1 MKAADYKS
9 IVAVLQKDGPHQ
21 SLFWYDNDIFVAHD
35 SLIQITVSLSDKQTK
50 MVKLTV
56 DLIARGTSG
65 YTVKK
70 RDEHIQTY
78 LKRLT
83 HLYLEDKNIDEIVC
97 YIELPVLQATKFFF

>member
-1 MKAADYKS
+1 
-9 IVAVLQKDGPHQ
+9 
-21 SLFWYDNDIFVAHD
+21 
-35 SLIQITVSLSDKQTK
+35 

-83 HLYLEDKNIDEIVC
+83 HLYLEDKNIDEIVSC
-97 YIELPVLQATKFFF
+97 VEPPVLQYCDNFFI